1 MGIEGGA
8 IVVKLRVDFNNM
20 IGSGLVLASAQGG
33 TFSAGC
39 AIAVYDE
46 DTEVF
51 AAEVIKQEGDTLV
64 IRVSDKVMAEA

>member
-1 MGIEGGA
+1 M
-8 IVVKLRVDFNNM
+8 VTLHVDFNNM

-39 AIAVYDE
+39 TIAVYDE
-46 DTEVF
+46 GTEVF

-64 IRVSDKVMAEA
+64 IQVSDKVIAET